1 MRRGY
6 ALLAVPVVAGAL
18 AIVWWAPWSSAPDP
32 VVQARAAFGDQP
44 VVHVLARP
52 TTLRSASPLRALMTV
67 QETEIWYDRARDRVH
82 VVEERNGVV
91 YAESV
96 GAPGPAATPTL
107 AFVMRYRSDLAGGRV
122 HVVGR
127 DVVQNRPV
135 IWLRSSAYE
144 VAIDPV
150 SYRPLWVTTPAPSR
164 GTSLVQLMT
173 AETKPYDAA
182 DFLTAKQRKPRHL

>member
-6 ALLAVPVVAGAL
+6 APLAVPLVAGAL

-32 VVQARAAFGDQP
+32 VVQARAAFGDLP

-67 QETEIWYDRARDRVH
+67 QETEIWYDRSRDREH
-82 VVEERNGVV
+82 VVEEHNGVV
-91 YAESV
+91 KAESV
-96 GAPGPAATPTL
+96 GAPEPETTPTL
-107 AFVMRYRSDLAGGRV
+107 SFVMRYPSDLADRRL
-122 HVVGR
+122 HVAGR
-127 DVVQNRPV
+127 DVIQNRPV

-150 SYRPLWVTTPAPSR
+150 SYRPLWVATSKPSLGTP
-164 GTSLVQLMT
+164 LVQLVT
-173 AETKPYDAA
+173 AETKPYDPA